1 MFDERRGRFESTV
14 GSTSCSAQ
22 DEGRPSSHQPR
33 MNHCASPFGMDAFIR
48 RKRIHNIGEAHLD
61 MLEVL
66 ELGDEGWQHA
76 LAQVAC
82 HQLSVHTSHEAQM
95 MICALHNLQCIY

>member
-1 MFDERRGRFESTV
+1 MREERRGGFEPTV
-14 GSTSCSAQ
+14 GSTFCSAQ
-22 DEGRPSSHQPR
+22 DEIRPSSHQPR
-33 MNHCASPFGMDAFIR
+33 IYHCASPFGMDAFIR

-66 ELGDEGWQHA
+66 ELGDEGGQHA

-82 HQLSVHTSHEAQM
+82 HQLSVYTSHEAQL